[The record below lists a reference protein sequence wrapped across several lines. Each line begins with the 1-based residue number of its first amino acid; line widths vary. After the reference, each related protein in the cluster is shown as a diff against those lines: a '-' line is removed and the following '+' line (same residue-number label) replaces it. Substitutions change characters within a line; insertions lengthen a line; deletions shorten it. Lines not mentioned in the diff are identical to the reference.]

1 MRILRIKDPV
11 PIQLDVDIVDN
22 PYIFEYNW
30 TNVNN
35 QFVNF
40 HDSYLEL
47 AFQAELND
55 VEWGKDVY
63 LEDGNTWEHQDDPAR
78 LTPGL
83 KYNQVLK
90 HYADQVLQEAN
101 TYDLIDSV
109 DIEMVYGTPDGGSR
123 ALKYHEP
130 SLNAT
135 RGRKMIALKEMSSD
149 ELDKSVYGE
158 DLSSTKE
165 ELSTMR
171 MLFQESTNQFIL
183 AIPFYL
189 ICGLG
194 TNANNIINIKQLK
207 MMIRTSTINS
217 IMDNKQPVYAKVK
230 NDASGNL
237 IWGELATTQPI
248 FKAFKL
254 KSVTMNMMT
263 FQDISIGP
271 NELPLTI
278 PNYVQMDYQ
287 THVVNKES
295 FNVNR
300 ALPYIPE
307 YVLFWFTKG
316 VNPFRISNIPTNGI
330 QPTYLSCL
338 MGNTQMFPQTEF
350 PVQKYPY
357 HLVKDGRNNNKVRC
371 SEVIVPNK
379 SLYALWAD
387 NSHPETKLK
396 YDKWL
401 DHPVY
406 IIPCSSMMDVSGSSG
421 IEMNFE
427 CHLNVYDHLKRYINE
442 SKIPDGYEVS
452 EELNESREPTLV
464 WYNPENITEAKSRP
478 HVYPF
483 LQKTFAESGPYT
495 LHMLSVRNI
504 QDF

>member
-1 MRILRIKDPV
+1 MRILRVKDPV

-35 QFVNF
+35 QYVNF
-40 HDSYLEL
+40 HDSYMEL
-47 AFQAELND
+47 TFQAELNQTD
-55 VEWGKDVY
+55 WDKTILIDDEVLD
-63 LEDGNTWEHQDDPAR
+63 LPMIADGQLASHR
-78 LTPGL
+78 VHHS
-83 KYNQVLK
+83 QVLK
-90 HYADQVLQEAN
+90 HYAEQVIQDAN

-109 DIEMVYGTPDGGSR
+109 DIEMVYGTPDGGSK

-171 MLFQESTNQFIL
+171 MLFQESANQFVL

-194 TNANNIINIKQLK
+194 TDANNIINIKQLK

-217 IMDNKQPVYAKVK
+217 IMDNKQTVRAQI
-230 NDASGNL
+230 NNEASGDL
-237 IWGELATTQPI
+237 IWYTLSTPQPI
-248 FKAFKL
+248 FTAFRL
-254 KSVTMNMMT
+254 KSVIMNLMT
-263 FQDISIGP
+263 YTDLPVGP
-271 NELPLTI
+271 EVAPFTVPSYI
-278 PNYVQMDYQ
+278 QMDYQ
-287 THVVNKES
+287 AHEIKKES

-338 MGNTQMFPQTEF
+338 MGNSQMFPQTEF
-350 PVQKYPY
+350 PLQKYPY
-357 HLVKDGRNNNKVRC
+357 HLTKEGRVDGKSRYKDIV
-371 SEVIVPNK
+371 VPNK

-401 DHPVY
+401 DHPIY
-406 IIPCSSMMDVSGSSG
+406 IIPCSSMMDVSGNSG

-427 CHLNVYDHLKRYINE
+427 CHLNVYDHDKRFINE
-442 SKIPDGYEVS
+442 YQVPDGYELL
-452 EELNESREPTLV
+452 EQEDGKDPV
-464 WYNPENITEAKSRP
+464 WYNPENVKEPATRAHI
-478 HVYPF
+478 YPL
-483 LQKTFAESGPYT
+483 LQDTFEKSGPYT
-495 LHMLSVRNI
+495 LHMLAVRNI